1 MGKIDNVVKRYI
13 VLLCGVLC
21 CVAGVRA
28 QFDPQVGQYMF
39 MQSTYNPAAVGEGDL
54 MRVYGSHRMQFTG
67 IMDAPMTTYFSFSSP
82 FVVGKTQHAA
92 GVRFMNDRFGLFSNQ
107 SLHAGYAYRF
117 KLGKGY
123 MSVGADLG
131 FINLSF
137 AVDSANLKDVA
148 ELVQEHA
155 YHNATDN
162 AIPESSGQNGVS
174 GMGFDLGVGV
184 YYATSTWWAGVSF
197 GHLTQPMLQWSDR
210 AEIQVGGSLYA
221 VGGYNWRLRDKKWV
235 LMPSA
240 MLQMQFVPKRMTDT
254 EGENDAKS
262 KKMGAAWDV
271 NLTMLAQV
279 NNRYRFGLGYR
290 IAGSVNI
297 LLGMDIIDG
306 LQLGYT
312 YELPANGLIKESY
325 GSHEL
330 YLAYGFNIL
339 KPKRTNRY
347 KSVRYL

>member
-1 MGKIDNVVKRYI
+1 MKRYI
-13 VLLCGVLC
+13 VLLCGLLC
-21 CVAGVRA
+21 GVVFVRA
-28 QFDPQVGQYMF
+28 QFDPQIGQYMF
-39 MQSTYNPAAVGEGDL
+39 MRSVYNPAAVGEGDL

-67 IMDAPMTTYFSFSSP
+67 IMDAPMTTNFSFSSP
-82 FVVGKTQHAA
+82 FVIGKTSHAA

-107 SLHAGYAYRF
+107 SFYAEYAYRI

-123 MSVGADLG
+123 LSVGADLG

-137 AVDSANLKDVA
+137 AVDSVNLKEVA
-148 ELVQEHA
+148 DLVKDHA

-162 AIPESSGQNGVS
+162 AIPEASGQNGVS

-184 YYATSTWWAGVSF
+184 YYSTPTWWAGVSY
-197 GHLTQPMLQWSDR
+197 GHVTQPRLQWSDK
-210 AEIQVGGSLYA
+210 AEVEVRGTFYA
-221 VGGYNWRLRDKKWV
+221 AGGYNWRLRDKKWV

-240 MLQMQFVPKRMTDT
+240 MLQTDFA
-254 EGENDAKS
+254 G
-262 KKMGAAWDV
+262 WDV
-271 NLTMLAQV
+271 NLTMLAQL

-290 IAGSVNI
+290 IAGSVNV
-297 LLGMDIIDG
+297 LLGMDIING
-306 LQLGYT
+306 LQVGYT
-312 YELPANGLIKESY
+312 YELPANGLIRESY

-330 YLAYGFNIL
+330 YLAYGFNVL

>member
-123 MSVGADLG
+123 LSVGADLG

-184 YYATSTWWAGVSF
+184 YYATSTWWAGVSY
-197 GHLTQPMLQWSDR
+197 GHVTQPVLEWSDQTEVPVR
-210 AEIQVGGSLYA
+210 GSFYA
-221 VGGYNWRLRDKKWV
+221 AGGYNWRLRDKKWV

-240 MLQMQFVPKRMTDT
+240 MLQTDFV
-254 EGENDAKS
+254 G
-262 KKMGAAWDV
+262 WDV

-312 YELPANGLIKESY
+312 YELPANGLIRESY

>member
-21 CVAGVRA
+21 CVAGLRA

-123 MSVGADLG
+123 LSVGADLG

-137 AVDSANLKDVA
+137 AVDSVNLKDVA

-184 YYATSTWWAGVSF
+184 YYATSTWWAGVSY
-197 GHLTQPMLQWSDR
+197 GHVTQPVLEWSDQTEVSVR
-210 AEIQVGGSLYA
+210 GTFYA
-221 VGGYNWRLRDKKWV
+221 AGGYNWRLRDKKWM

-240 MLQMQFVPKRMTDT
+240 MLQTDFV
-254 EGENDAKS
+254 G
-262 KKMGAAWDV
+262 WDV

-312 YELPANGLIKESY
+312 YELPANGLIRESY

-347 KSVRYL
+347 KSIRYL

>member
-1 MGKIDNVVKRYI
+1 MFVSQLSRIDRIVKRYI
-13 VLLCGVLC
+13 VLLCGCLC
-21 CVAGVRA
+21 CVVGLHA
-28 QFDPQVGQYMF
+28 QFDPQIGQYMY
-39 MQSTYNPAAVGEGDL
+39 MQSTYNPAAVGDGDL

-107 SLHAGYAYRF
+107 SLHADYAYRF

-123 MSVGADLG
+123 MSVGADFG

-137 AVDSANLKDVA
+137 AVDSVNLKEVA
-148 ELVQEHA
+148 ELVQDHA
-155 YHNATDN
+155 YHNATDE
-162 AIPESSGQNGVS
+162 AIPESGGQNGVS
-174 GMGFDLGVGV
+174 GMGFDMGVGV
-184 YYATSTWWAGVSF
+184 YYETATWWAGVSY
-197 GHLTQPMLQWSDR
+197 GHLTQPTLQWSDK
-210 AEIQVGGSLYA
+210 AEVHVRGTFYA
-221 VGGYNWRLRDKKWV
+221 AGGYNWRLRNKQWL

-240 MLQMQFVPKRMTDT
+240 MLQTDFV
-254 EGENDAKS
+254 G
-262 KKMGAAWDV
+262 WDV
-271 NLTMLAQV
+271 NLTMMAQV
-279 NNRYRFGLGYR
+279 SERYRFGLGYR
-290 IAGSVNI
+290 LAGSVNI

-306 LQLGYT
+306 LQVGYT
-312 YELPANGLIKESY
+312 YELPANGLIRESY

>member
-1 MGKIDNVVKRYI
+1 MGKIDTIVKRYI

-123 MSVGADLG
+123 LSVGADLG

-137 AVDSANLKDVA
+137 AVDSVNLKDVA

-174 GMGFDLGVGV
+174 GMGFDMGVGV
-184 YYATSTWWAGVSF
+184 YYATSTWWAGVSY
-197 GHLTQPMLQWSDR
+197 GHVTQPVLEWSDQTEVPVR
-210 AEIQVGGSLYA
+210 GSFYA
-221 VGGYNWRLRDKKWV
+221 AGGYNWRLRDKKWV

-240 MLQMQFVPKRMTDT
+240 MLQTDFV
-254 EGENDAKS
+254 G
-262 KKMGAAWDV
+262 WDV

-312 YELPANGLIKESY
+312 YELPANGLIRESY

>member
-1 MGKIDNVVKRYI
+1 MF
-13 VLLCGVLC
+13 
-21 CVAGVRA
+21 VRA
-28 QFDPQVGQYMF
+28 QFDPQIGQYMF
-39 MQSTYNPAAVGEGDL
+39 MRSVYNPAAVGEGDL

-67 IMDAPMTTYFSFSSP
+67 IMDAPMTTNFSFSSP
-82 FVVGKTQHAA
+82 FVIGKTSHAA

-107 SLHAGYAYRF
+107 SFYAEYAYRI

-123 MSVGADLG
+123 LSVGADLG

-137 AVDSANLKDVA
+137 AVDSVNLKDVA
-148 ELVQEHA
+148 DLVKDHA

-162 AIPESSGQNGVS
+162 AIPEASGQNGVS

-184 YYATSTWWAGVSF
+184 YYSTPTWWAGVSY
-197 GHLTQPMLQWSDR
+197 GHVTQPRLQWSDK
-210 AEIQVGGSLYA
+210 AEVEVRGTFYA
-221 VGGYNWRLRDKKWV
+221 AGGYNWRLRDKKWV

-240 MLQMQFVPKRMTDT
+240 MLQTDFA
-254 EGENDAKS
+254 G
-262 KKMGAAWDV
+262 WDV
-271 NLTMLAQV
+271 NLTMLAQL

-290 IAGSVNI
+290 IAGSVNV
-297 LLGMDIIDG
+297 LLGMDIING
-306 LQLGYT
+306 LQVGYT
-312 YELPANGLIKESY
+312 YELPANGLIRESY

-330 YLAYGFNIL
+330 YLAYGFNVL

>member
-123 MSVGADLG
+123 LSVGADLG

-137 AVDSANLKDVA
+137 AVDSVNLKDVA

-184 YYATSTWWAGVSF
+184 YYATSTWWAGVSY
-197 GHLTQPMLQWSDR
+197 GHVTQPVLEWSDQTEVSVR
-210 AEIQVGGSLYA
+210 GSFYA
-221 VGGYNWRLRDKKWV
+221 AGGYNWRLRDKKWV

-240 MLQMQFVPKRMTDT
+240 MLQTDFV
-254 EGENDAKS
+254 G
-262 KKMGAAWDV
+262 WDV

-312 YELPANGLIKESY
+312 YELPANGLIRESY

>member
-1 MGKIDNVVKRYI
+1 MKRYI
-13 VLLCGVLC
+13 VLLCGLLC
-21 CVAGVRA
+21 GVVFVRA
-28 QFDPQVGQYMF
+28 QFDPQIGQYMF
-39 MQSTYNPAAVGEGDL
+39 MRSVYNPAAVGEGDL
-54 MRVYGSHRMQFTG
+54 MRVDGSHRMQFTG
-67 IMDAPMTTYFSFSSP
+67 IMDAPMTTNFSFSSP
-82 FVVGKTQHAA
+82 FVIGKTSHAA

-107 SLHAGYAYRF
+107 SFYAEYAYRI

-123 MSVGADLG
+123 LSVGADLG

-137 AVDSANLKDVA
+137 AVDSVNLKDVA
-148 ELVQEHA
+148 DLVKDHA

-162 AIPESSGQNGVS
+162 AIPEASGQNGVS

-184 YYATSTWWAGVSF
+184 YYSTPTWWAGVSY
-197 GHLTQPMLQWSDR
+197 GHVTQPRLQWSDK
-210 AEIQVGGSLYA
+210 AEVEVRGTFYA
-221 VGGYNWRLRDKKWV
+221 AGGYNWRLRDKKWV

-240 MLQMQFVPKRMTDT
+240 MLQTDFA
-254 EGENDAKS
+254 G
-262 KKMGAAWDV
+262 WDV
-271 NLTMLAQV
+271 NLTMLAQL

-297 LLGMDIIDG
+297 LLGMDIING
-306 LQLGYT
+306 LQVGYT
-312 YELPANGLIKESY
+312 YELPANGLIRESY

-330 YLAYGFNIL
+330 YLAYGFNVL

>member
-21 CVAGVRA
+21 CVAGLRA

-123 MSVGADLG
+123 LSVGADLG

-137 AVDSANLKDVA
+137 AVDSVNLKDVA

-174 GMGFDLGVGV
+174 GMGFDMGVGV
-184 YYATSTWWAGVSF
+184 YYATSTWWAGVSY
-197 GHLTQPMLQWSDR
+197 GHVTQPVLEWSDQTEVPVR
-210 AEIQVGGSLYA
+210 GTFYA
-221 VGGYNWRLRDKKWV
+221 AGGYNWRLRDKKWV

-240 MLQMQFVPKRMTDT
+240 MLQTDFV
-254 EGENDAKS
+254 G
-262 KKMGAAWDV
+262 WDV

-312 YELPANGLIKESY
+312 YELPANGLIRESY

>member
-123 MSVGADLG
+123 LSVGADLG

-137 AVDSANLKDVA
+137 AVDSVNLKDVA

-174 GMGFDLGVGV
+174 GMGFDMGVGV
-184 YYATSTWWAGVSF
+184 YYATSTWWAGVSY
-197 GHLTQPMLQWSDR
+197 GHVTQPVLEWSDQTEVSVR
-210 AEIQVGGSLYA
+210 GTFYA
-221 VGGYNWRLRDKKWV
+221 AGGYNWRLRDKKWV

-240 MLQMQFVPKRMTDT
+240 MLQTDFV
-254 EGENDAKS
+254 G
-262 KKMGAAWDV
+262 WDV

-312 YELPANGLIKESY
+312 YELPANGLIRESY

>member
-1 MGKIDNVVKRYI
+1 MKRYI
-13 VLLCGVLC
+13 VLLCGLLC
-21 CVAGVRA
+21 GVVFVRA
-28 QFDPQVGQYMF
+28 QFDPQIGQYMF
-39 MQSTYNPAAVGEGDL
+39 MRSTYNPAAVGEGDL
-54 MRVYGSHRMQFTG
+54 MRVYGGHRMQFTG
-67 IMDAPMTTYFSFSSP
+67 IMDAPMTTNFSFSSP
-82 FVVGKTQHAA
+82 FVIGKTSHAA

-107 SLHAGYAYRF
+107 SFYAEYAYRI

-123 MSVGADLG
+123 LSVGADLG

-137 AVDSANLKDVA
+137 AVDSVNLKDVA
-148 ELVQEHA
+148 DLVKDHA

-162 AIPESSGQNGVS
+162 AIPEASGQNGVS

-184 YYATSTWWAGVSF
+184 YYSTPTWWAGVSY
-197 GHLTQPMLQWSDR
+197 GHVTQPRLQWSDK
-210 AEIQVGGSLYA
+210 AEVEVRGTFYA
-221 VGGYNWRLRDKKWV
+221 AGGYNWRLRDKKWV

-240 MLQMQFVPKRMTDT
+240 MLQTDFA
-254 EGENDAKS
+254 G
-262 KKMGAAWDV
+262 WDV
-271 NLTMLAQV
+271 NLTMLAQL

-297 LLGMDIIDG
+297 LLGMDIING
-306 LQLGYT
+306 LQVGYT
-312 YELPANGLIKESY
+312 YELPANGLIRESY

-330 YLAYGFNIL
+330 YLAYGFNVL

>member
-1 MGKIDNVVKRYI
+1 MGKIDTIVKRYI

-123 MSVGADLG
+123 LSVGADLG

-137 AVDSANLKDVA
+137 AVDSVNLKDVA

-174 GMGFDLGVGV
+174 GMGFDMGVGV
-184 YYATSTWWAGVSF
+184 YYATSTWWAGVSY
-197 GHLTQPMLQWSDR
+197 GHVTQPVLEWSDR
-210 AEIQVGGSLYA
+210 AEVHVRGTFYA
-221 VGGYNWRLRDKKWV
+221 AGGYNWRLRDKKWV

-240 MLQMQFVPKRMTDT
+240 MLQTDFV
-254 EGENDAKS
+254 G
-262 KKMGAAWDV
+262 WDV

-297 LLGMDIIDG
+297 PLGMDIIDG

-312 YELPANGLIKESY
+312 YELPANGLIRESY

>member
-21 CVAGVRA
+21 CVAGLRA

-123 MSVGADLG
+123 LSVGADLG

-137 AVDSANLKDVA
+137 AVDSVNLKDVA

-174 GMGFDLGVGV
+174 GMGFDMGVGV
-184 YYATSTWWAGVSF
+184 YYATSTWWAGVSY
-197 GHLTQPMLQWSDR
+197 GHVTQPVLEWSDQTEVSVR
-210 AEIQVGGSLYA
+210 GTFYA
-221 VGGYNWRLRDKKWV
+221 AGGYNWRLRDKKWV

-240 MLQMQFVPKRMTDT
+240 MLQTDFV
-254 EGENDAKS
+254 G
-262 KKMGAAWDV
+262 WDV

-312 YELPANGLIKESY
+312 YELPANGLIRESY

-339 KPKRTNRY
+339 KPKHTNKY
-347 KSVRYL
+347 KSIRYL

>member
-21 CVAGVRA
+21 CVAGLRA

-123 MSVGADLG
+123 LSVGADLG

-174 GMGFDLGVGV
+174 GMGFDMGVGV
-184 YYATSTWWAGVSF
+184 YYATSTWWAGVSY
-197 GHLTQPMLQWSDR
+197 GHVTQPVLEWSDQTEVSVR
-210 AEIQVGGSLYA
+210 GTFYA
-221 VGGYNWRLRDKKWV
+221 AGGYNWRLRDKKWV

-240 MLQMQFVPKRMTDT
+240 MLQTDFV
-254 EGENDAKS
+254 G
-262 KKMGAAWDV
+262 WDV

-312 YELPANGLIKESY
+312 YELPANGLIRESY

>member
-1 MGKIDNVVKRYI
+1 MSQLGKIDNVVKRYI

-123 MSVGADLG
+123 LSVGADLG

-137 AVDSANLKDVA
+137 AVDSVNLKDVA

-174 GMGFDLGVGV
+174 GMGFDMGVGV
-184 YYATSTWWAGVSF
+184 YYATSTWWAGVSY
-197 GHLTQPMLQWSDR
+197 GHVTQPVLEWSDR
-210 AEIQVGGSLYA
+210 AEVHVRGTFYA

-240 MLQMQFVPKRMTDT
+240 MLQTDFV
-254 EGENDAKS
+254 G
-262 KKMGAAWDV
+262 WDV

-312 YELPANGLIKESY
+312 YELPANGLIRESY

>member
-1 MGKIDNVVKRYI
+1 MKRYI

-123 MSVGADLG
+123 LSVGADLG

-137 AVDSANLKDVA
+137 AVDSVNLKDVA

-184 YYATSTWWAGVSF
+184 YYATSTWWAGVSY
-197 GHLTQPMLQWSDR
+197 GHVTQPVLEWSDQTEVSVR
-210 AEIQVGGSLYA
+210 GTFYA
-221 VGGYNWRLRDKKWV
+221 AGGYNWRLRDKKWV

-240 MLQMQFVPKRMTDT
+240 MLQTDFV
-254 EGENDAKS
+254 G
-262 KKMGAAWDV
+262 WDV

-312 YELPANGLIKESY
+312 YELPANGLIRESY